1 VSEVISPLPVL
12 DLKPQLASIRDE
24 VLAAVTK
31 VIDSTAFINGP
42 ATRDFEAAAADY
54 LGVKYA
60 IGLNSGTD
68 ALIIGLRALGVK
80 AGDEVIT
87 TPFSFFATAESISI
101 IGAEPVFVDV
111 DEESMNINPALIE
124 GAITP
129 KTKAIMPVHLIGRR
143 SNMVEILKIANDHD
157 LLVLEDCAQSFGA
170 QYQGQQ
176 TGSLGNGGAFSFF
189 PSKNLGAMGDGGLF
203 VTNDDAAAELALKLR
218 NHGAMDKYRN
228 EMLGYNSR
236 LDSIQAAVL
245 GVKLK
250 YIDEWNQGR
259 RRVAQKYGEL
269 LSGLSG
275 VITPEVADGHV
286 FHQYTIRLSE
296 ADRDTVQSKLSA
308 AGIGCMVYYPIP
320 QNRLPVYANQHPSL
334 AANDLL
340 AEQVLSLPIW
350 PEMTDQ
356 QIERVVDCL
365 VKCLETN

>member
-1 VSEVISPLPVL
+1 MRSPFLVTTTI
-12 DLKPQLASIRDE
+12 LAFLSCSDDPPSPTSGGTDTT
-24 VLAAVTK
+24 AVT
-31 VIDSTAFINGP
+31 AGAGG
-42 ATRDFEAAAADY
+42 ATGTSGLSAAATSGGEAS
-54 LGVKYA
+54 GV
-60 IGLNSGTD
+60 
-68 ALIIGLRALGVK
+68 
-80 AGDEVIT
+80 
-87 TPFSFFATAESISI
+87 
-101 IGAEPVFVDV
+101 
-111 DEESMNINPALIE
+111 
-124 GAITP
+124 
-129 KTKAIMPVHLIGRR
+129 
-143 SNMVEILKIANDHD
+143 
-157 LLVLEDCAQSFGA
+157 
-170 QYQGQQ
+170 
-176 TGSLGNGGAFSFF
+176 GG
-189 PSKNLGAMGDGGLF
+189 G
-203 VTNDDAAAELALKLR
+203 AAAELALKLR

-286 FHQYTIRLSE
+286 FHQYTIRVSE